1 MNSCL
6 ARRLIA
12 FLIDVGIAYLLY
24 FALGAPAPV
33 GADPAPALLG
43 LTWAVRALPELVW
56 RRSPGKMI
64 MRIDA
69 VGPRWA
75 PLVRHLWLI
84 IPVPLAYL
92 VPVIPWYS
100 LLATVIGISA
110 LLHPANR
117 SLADRLAQTTVIPRG
132 AGCALPG

>member
-1 MNSCL
+1 MSSCL

-12 FLIDVGIAYLLY
+12 FLIDVALAYLFY
-24 FALGAPAPV
+24 FALGAPAPIGV
-33 GADPAPALLG
+33 DPAPALLG

-75 PLVRHLWLI
+75 PLVRHLWLLVPI
-84 IPVPLAYL
+84 PLAL
-92 VPVIPWYS
+92 VLPAVPWYS
-100 LLATVIGISA
+100 LLVLAVGVSA
-110 LLHPANR
+110 LLDPANR
-117 SLADRLAQTTVIPRG
+117 TLADRAARTVVIQRG
-132 AGCALPG
+132 QGCALPG